1 MAKKYMV
8 SVAVNVP
15 FNWEVQI
22 EADNEKE
29 ASEKALNTFHNDME
43 EGMLRDTECEV
54 TLDVSYDGLKDS
66 DIPKGVYVEAV
77 TE

>member
-15 FNWEVQI
+15 FNWQVQI

-43 EGMLRDTECEV
+43 KGMLKDTDYEV
-54 TLDVSYDGLKDS
+54 TLDISHDGLKDS
-66 DIPKGVYVEAV
+66 DIPNGVYVDAI